1 MQRSCKV
8 SSRRGGLRGVAYAVL
23 FATVASQASAAP
35 INGGVEAPTPD
46 LFYNFYVPPV
56 PAGAYPGVGAEERG
70 QAEAIAR
77 SIEKCLAL
85 TVPMVSVITGEGGS
99 GGAIAIAAANRIYM
113 LEHSIYSVASPE
125 AAASIVWRDATRARD
140 VAAAMKITAQDLLQ
154 LGVIDGIIAEPAG
167 GAHRDPGAVMQATAA
182 TIREALR
189 ELAEV
194 DGEQVRRLRRE
205 KFLAMGRNLG

>member
-1 MQRSCKV
+1 
-8 SSRRGGLRGVAYAVL
+8 
-23 FATVASQASAAP
+23 
-35 INGGVEAPTPD
+35 
-46 LFYNFYVPPV
+46 
-56 PAGAYPGVGAEERG
+56 
-70 QAEAIAR
+70 
-77 SIEKCLAL
+77 
-85 TVPMVSVITGEGGS
+85 
-99 GGAIAIAAANRIYM
+99 
-113 LEHSIYSVASPE
+113 
-125 AAASIVWRDATRARD
+125 
-140 VAAAMKITAQDLLQ
+140 MKITAQDLLQ